1 MRKLLL
7 PVFGLLSAAVL
18 AQAEL
23 ASEKQP
29 IEITATGDTNYQDG
43 LATAHGNVA
52 IHTGDSDIYA
62 DSAQYNPKTR
72 EVVVEGHVRIYRA
85 AGLFVGDRAIY
96 NIDTKKIQAV
106 SMRTD
111 KSPYLVGGENVT
123 SISEGAFLVS
133 KGTFT
138 THDSSNPDF
147 RLQARTLRV
156 YERDRVIFENVT
168 FYIKSV
174 PVFWWPYLY
183 QSLDDSFSYMVS
195 PASLS
200 SWGPSIL
207 SRVSMPI
214 TDDSKIQIR
223 LDYRSRR
230 GIALGLEPDVH
241 YGKDKKSWAR
251 LRTYFL
257 HDENPD
263 INRTSEVRT
272 GVPQGRYRVSLQSR
286 TDFTQDIYGTV
297 DITKLSDQFLLQDFY
312 PGEFR
317 LNPQPDN
324 VIAVTKLRPTY
335 TLTAIGRFQL
345 NNFFE
350 TTERLPE
357 VVLDVTRT
365 PLFGGPIFYEGETG
379 IADLHRSFASGSGF
393 QDYATLRV
401 DSFHQFLYPNTYFGW
416 LSVVPRVGFRG
427 TYYDETRDLGKTI
440 FTPNPNPFIPDFL
453 LPDPTLAMPL
463 QKGGNAVRGVVNAG
477 VEASFKLS
485 RVWEDA
491 QNMALGLDGLR
502 HIIQPFTNFSW
513 VSSSNSNPASILQF
527 DRFEPS
533 TQLRPIDFPQFT
545 SVDSIDSWTI
555 WRLGVRNRL
564 QTRRDDSTVSWIDLE
579 TYMDVNFDNPFDK
592 TQYSNLVNN
601 ITFTPVPWAS
611 FGISSQVPV
620 FEKGFT
626 EVNTSVNIQPIANLQ
641 INFVHRYLN
650 QNPFFDNSS
659 LYVLGG
665 HYRIDDNWS
674 IGIREQYEGTTG
686 ILEEQRYSIYRDLT
700 SWVASV
706 GAIIRDN
713 GGVKEYGFLFT
724 FTLKALPKLSF
735 DLNFDPGGADQTQ

>member
-1 MRKLLL
+1 MRKLFL
-7 PVFGLLSAAVL
+7 PVLGLLGAAML

-29 IEITATGDTNYQDG
+29 IEITATGNTNYQDG

-62 DSAQYNPKTR
+62 DLAQYNPKTR
-72 EVVVEGHVRIYRA
+72 EVFAEGHVRIYRA
-85 AGLFVGDRAIY
+85 TGLFVGDRAIY

-106 SMRTD
+106 AMRTD
-111 KSPYLVGGENVT
+111 RSPYLVGGESVT
-123 SISEGAFLVS
+123 TISEGAFLVS

-147 RLQARTLRV
+147 RLQARALRV
-156 YERDRVIFENVT
+156 YESDRVIFQNVT
-168 FYIKSV
+168 LYIKSV

-195 PASLS
+195 PAYLS

-214 TDDSKIQIR
+214 TDDIKTQIR
-223 LDYRSRR
+223 LDYRARR
-230 GIALGLEPDVH
+230 GLAIGFEPDMR
-241 YGKDKKSWAR
+241 YGKEKKSWAR
-251 LRTYFL
+251 MRTYFL
-257 HDENPD
+257 RDENPD
-263 INRTSEVRT
+263 INRTSEMRT
-272 GVPQGRYRVSLQSR
+272 GVPHGRYRVSLQNR
-286 TDFTQDIYGTV
+286 TDFTEDIHGTV
-297 DITKLSDQFLLQDFY
+297 DLTKLSDQYLLQDFY
-312 PGEFR
+312 PGEFQI
-317 LNPQPDN
+317 NPQPDN
-324 VIAVTKLRPTY
+324 VIAVTKSRPAY

-357 VVLDVTRT
+357 VVLDVART

-379 IADLHRSFASGSGF
+379 IANLHRSFASGSGF
-393 QDYATLRV
+393 QDYGTLRF

-427 TYYDETRDLGKTI
+427 TYYNETRDLGKTI
-440 FTPNPNPFIPDFL
+440 LAPNPNPFIPDFL

-463 QKGGNAVRGVVNAG
+463 QEGGSTVRGVMNAG

-491 QNMALGLDGLR
+491 QSRALGLDGLR
-502 HIIQPFTNFSW
+502 HVIQPFTNFSW

-545 SVDSIDSWTI
+545 SIDSIDSWTI

-564 QTRRDDSTVSWIDLE
+564 QTRRDDLTVSWMDVE
-579 TYMDVNFDNPFDK
+579 TYIDVNFDNPLDK
-592 TQYSNLVNN
+592 TQYSNLFNN
-601 ITFTPVPWAS
+601 IIFTPVPWAS

-626 EVNTSVNIQPIANLQ
+626 EVNTYVNIQPVANLQ
-641 INFVHRYLN
+641 ISFGHRYLN
-650 QNPFFDNSS
+650 QNPFFTNSS
-659 LYVLGG
+659 LYVLRGY
-665 HYRIDDNWS
+665 YRINDNWG
-674 IGIREQYEGTTG
+674 IGIQEQYEGTTG
-686 ILEEQRYSIYRDLT
+686 VLEQQRYSIYRDLT
-700 SWVASV
+700 SWVASF

-713 GGVKEYGFLFT
+713 GGVKEYGVLFT

-735 DLNFDPGGADQTQ
+735 DLNFDPAGADQTQ